1 MNNLLG
7 EYSQEEG
14 SEGSR
19 IEQGRKL
26 SKDMALS
33 GVELPLDPIKSPGS

>member
-1 MNNLLG
+1 MSNLLG

-33 GVELPLDPIKSPGS
+33 GVKLLLDNIESPGS